1 MRECVPIAFGERLA
15 FLTHSRTSC
24 HSPHLRLPT
33 RIARSRGAVQSP
45 GIFRPEPRGL
55 ERRGFKTAR
64 SINPSILES
73 RRPARSSSRSALPFP
88 PPNAPTCRALG
99 EKPTDP
105 RGILPPSP
113 PSTRARVS
121 EAESILD
128 VARATREALGRAAR
142 GSRARGFEGIRAGSL
157 AEGAGARGSGGGGP
171 ARAAGGPRA
180 RKKSTPRPGRRGD
193 VGGSRWL
200 ELARGRARPPRG
212 R

>member
-73 RRPARSSSRSALPFP
+73 RRPARSSSRSPASER
-88 PPNAPTCRALG
+88 TDVSRAG
-99 EKPTDP
+99 GKTDGP
-105 RGILPPSP
+105 SRDSPSFSTVDAGSRFRGGVHSRRRAGDARGAR
-113 PSTRARVS
+113 TRRSWLASAGVRGHTRG
-121 EAESILD
+121 
-128 VARATREALGRAAR
+128 VARGGRRRAGLGRGR
-142 GSRARGFEGIRAGSL
+142 
-157 AEGAGARGSGGGGP
+157 AGARRG
-171 ARAAGGPRA
+171 R
-180 RKKSTPRPGRRGD
+180 TPREKKKAPPAPD
-193 VGGSRWL
+193 GGVTSAGQDGV

>member
-73 RRPARSSSRSALPFP
+73 RRPAHP
-88 PPNAPTCRALG
+88 PPDLPLRTHRRVARWGKNRRTLAGFSLLLHRRRGLAF
-99 EKPTDP
+99 P
-105 RGILPPSP
+105 RRSP
-113 PSTRARVS
+113 FSTSRGRRARRS
-121 EAESILD
+121 DAPL
-128 VARATREALGRAAR
+128 VARERG
-142 GSRARGFEGIRAGSL
+142 GSRAHTRGRSRRAPARGARAG
-157 AEGAGARGSGGGGP
+157 AGGRAPRADP
-171 ARAAGGPRA
+171 AREKKAPPPRVTSAGQDG
-180 RKKSTPRPGRRGD
+180 
-193 VGGSRWL
+193 V

>member
-1 MRECVPIAFGERLA
+1 VRECVPIAFGERLA

-73 RRPARSSSRSALPFP
+73 RRPARSPPDLP

-142 GSRARGFEGIRAGSL
+142 GSRARGFEGTRAGSL

-180 RKKSTPRPGRRGD
+180 RKKAPPPD
-193 VGGSRWL
+193 GGVTSAGQDGV